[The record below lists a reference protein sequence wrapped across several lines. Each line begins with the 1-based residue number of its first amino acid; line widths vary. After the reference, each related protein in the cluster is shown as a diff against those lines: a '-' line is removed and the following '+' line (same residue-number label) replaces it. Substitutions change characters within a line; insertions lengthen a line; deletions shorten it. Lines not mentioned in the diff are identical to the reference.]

1 VSNGTVTKEE
11 LLEAL
16 RSSGSAASATLRALS
31 ISAFEVGRY
40 ESGWNGREILA
51 HLAAIEWTYPRLL
64 EIPVAS
70 EDAAAAADR
79 ESAPR
84 GGMDGYNARQVE
96 KRAKATIGELLHE
109 FERNREATIAAVEAV
124 GEPVLAT
131 PTRSAGG
138 RSGSLGRVFYEVAV
152 LHVQEHV
159 RDIAGGGN

>member
-1 VSNGTVTKEE
+1 MVTKEE

-16 RSSGSAASATLRALS
+16 GTSGSEASATLRALPTS
-31 ISAFEVGRY
+31 TFEAGRY

-64 EIPVAS
+64 EIPAAS
-70 EDAAAAADR
+70 GDAAATADR

-96 KRAKATIGELLHE
+96 KRAGATTGELLEE
-109 FERNREATIAAVEAV
+109 FERNRAATIAAVEGADD
-124 GEPVLAT
+124 GVLAR

-138 RSGSLGRVFYEVAV
+138 RTGSLGRVFYEVAV

-159 RDIAGGGN
+159 RDIAADGSQV